1 MPAAQVPY
9 RPTSIVRDVDAG
21 ANLQAL
27 LVSAVCA
34 VLLTRL
40 YLSLTGYPQIGG
52 GGVHVAHLLWGGM
65 LMLAAQI
72 LVLSVLGKRIRRLG
86 AIVGGLGLGLFI
98 DEIGKFVTS
107 DNNYFFQPAV
117 AMIYVVFVV
126 LFLIFR
132 AIEYQRLSSAE
143 SLVNSA
149 EMLTDLILDGATRSE
164 VARARWLL
172 RHSRCEGALAD
183 GLREAIAGAVR
194 AQERKSPL
202 NSVTLWAW
210 RTYDRLL
217 GWDWFQRATL
227 LVFVG
232 QALVGLVS
240 ITLAVWGMLSGAFD
254 VDVPPATLISS
265 SASLACALF
274 GMALLPRSRLQAY
287 RWFERSVLIS
297 IFFTQVLL
305 FWETQFAALGGLVWY
320 LVLLTVLRYLM
331 REETGRIVTE
341 P

>member
-1 MPAAQVPY
+1 VPVVQPEY

-21 ANLQAL
+21 ANLQAF
-27 LVSAVCA
+27 LVSAVSA

-40 YLSLTGYPQIGG
+40 YLTLSGYPQMGG
-52 GGVHVAHLLWGGM
+52 GGLHVAHLLWGGL

-72 LVLSVLGKRIRRLG
+72 LVLSVLGKRSRHLA

-107 DNNYFFQPAV
+107 DNDYFFRPAV

-132 AIEYQRLSSAE
+132 AIEHRRLSPAE

-149 EMLTDLILDGATRSE
+149 EMLTDLILDGATRAE

-172 RHSRCEGALAD
+172 RHSGCEGPLTD
-183 GLREAIAGAVR
+183 GLQEAIAGAVR
-194 AQERKSPL
+194 AQERKSTL
-202 NSVTLWAW
+202 NALTLWAW

-217 GWDWFQRATL
+217 RWDWFQRVVL
-227 LVFVG
+227 VVFVG
-232 QALVGLVS
+232 QAVVGLVS
-240 ITLAVWGMLSGAFD
+240 ISIAAWGTVSGAFD
-254 VDVPPATLISS
+254 VEIPPLTLVSS
-265 SASLACALF
+265 SASLACSLI
-274 GMALLPRSRLQAY
+274 GMALLPRSRLRAY

-305 FWETQFAALGGLVWY
+305 FWESQFAALGGLVWY
-320 LVLLTVLRYLM
+320 LVLLAVLRYLI
-331 REETGRIVTE
+331 REEMSRIVTE
-341 P
+341 S